1 MSDKKKK
8 DYKKPEVK
16 SEKILE
22 AGLMASCNGTVGG
35 PDNFKASKKD
45 GCSTKKT

>member
-1 MSDKKKK
+1 MEKKKK
-8 DYKKPEVK
+8 YIKPKIK

-22 AGLMASCNGTVGG
+22 AALMAQCNGTVGG
-35 PDNFKASKKD
+35 PDNFKASRQD